1 MSAAPL
7 DLNLSSFADIEAEIA
22 KVADPITH
30 LVEALDHSPLVGWI
44 VPAQYRTMLD
54 DLTKIFEAADAFLH
68 KTP

>member
-7 DLNLSSFADIEAEIA
+7 DLSATPFTDIEAAVA
-22 KVADPITH
+22 KVLDPITH

-54 DLTKIFEAADAFLH
+54 DLTKILEAADGLLH